1 MKCLH
6 CLKEIHSSRYTKLI
20 EHDTKGSWYILY
32 QTCPAC
38 KQIILDLQLTHGDK
52 KVDGSNIIEQFP
64 VYPKTGNRAP
74 LPPEVP
80 GEFAKDYLEASII
93 LYDSPKASA
102 ALSRRCLQHLI
113 REKAGIKKKDL
124 FQEIEELINSK
135 QVPSYL
141 ADGLDAVRHIGNFAA
156 HPIKSTN
163 TGEIVEVELGEA
175 EWLLDILEGLYDFYF
190 VQPEILQKKKD
201 ALNQKLIDANK
212 KPMK

>member
-1 MKCLH
+1 MKCPH
-6 CLKEIHSSRYTKLI
+6 CLKEIHCNRYSKLI
-20 EHDTKGSWYILY
+20 ENDIKGSWYASY
-32 QTCPAC
+32 QICPAC
-38 KQIILDLQLTHGDK
+38 EQVMIDLQLRNGD
-52 KVDGSNIIEQFP
+52 DITEQFS
-64 VYPKTGNRAP
+64 VYPKTGKRPP

-93 LYDSPKASA
+93 FDDSPKASA

-135 QVPSYL
+135 QLPSYL

-156 HPIKSTN
+156 HPIKNTN

-190 VQPEILQKKKD
+190 VQPAILQKKKD
-201 ALNQKLIDANK
+201 ALNQKLVDAGR